1 MIDHAHIAETTAE
14 DPIKILLVD
23 DHPMMRRGLRDLLA
37 MEDDMNPLGEAANG
51 PDAIR
56 MALEIEPDLILL
68 DLNMP
73 GMDGLETLRQMRDQQ
88 VDARII
94 MFTVSD
100 DQSDVLEA
108 LRYGADGYLLKD
120 MDPDELVAQVR
131 LAALGKLALSPEL
144 TMVLAEALRER
155 PKTQSQVQA
164 SHLTKREKDV
174 LKLITKGLSNKM
186 IARKLDIAEGTVKVH
201 VKSLLNKLGMR
212 SRTEAAVWVVENNIA

>member
-1 MIDHAHIAETTAE
+1 MTEHDIAIDTPAE
-14 DPIKILLVD
+14 DAVKILLVD

-37 MEDDMNPLGEAANG
+37 MEDDMDPVGEAASG
-51 PDAIR
+51 EEAIR
-56 MALEIEPDLILL
+56 MAAELEPDLILL

-100 DQSDVLEA
+100 DHSDVLEA
-108 LRYGADGYLLKD
+108 LRHGADGYLLKD
-120 MDPDELVAQVR
+120 MDPDALVEHLR
-131 LAALGKLALSPEL
+131 LAARGKLALSPEL

-164 SHLTKREKDV
+164 ANLTKREKDV

-186 IARKLDIAEGTVKVH
+186 IARRLDIAEGTVKVH
-201 VKSLLNKLGMR
+201 VKRLLNKLGMR